1 MDWILEHIQLI
12 IVVAGSIAYWINQS
26 KRAKEGQDAD
36 FDGDGIPENRPTAP
50 RAEARELRPAT
61 RDGADP
67 EQDERVRR
75 IQEEIR
81 RKIAERRGQ
90 PAPPPLAPPELSP
103 FRPVF
108 QEQAPPPSARPVEA
122 PPVPVWREEPVREVT
137 VSAYDDTAA
146 LERQRKLEEQL
157 AQLEERRREA
167 RRAAQEAS
175 RSGGQA
181 AANVAYDP
189 AKPDVP
195 GLSARRL
202 QDELRSPG
210 ALRRAMVLKE
220 VLGAPVA
227 LR

>member
-1 MDWILEHIQLI
+1 MNWILEHLQLI
-12 IVVAGSIAYWINQS
+12 IVVAGTIAYWINQ
-26 KRAKEGQDAD
+26 R
-36 FDGDGIPENRPTAP
+36 
-50 RAEARELRPAT
+50 AREKAGQEADYDEDGKPEVRGAPMRELTPAS
-61 RDGADP
+61 RDGSDP

-90 PAPPPLAPPELSP
+90 PVPPPLAPPELSP
-103 FRPVF
+103 FRPIF
-108 QEQAPPPSARPVEA
+108 QETPPPLVRPVEA
-122 PPVPVWREEPVREVT
+122 PPLPTAMQREREDEM
-137 VSAYDDTAA
+137 AHETAA
-146 LERQRKLEEQL
+146 ALARQRKLEEQL

-167 RRAAQEAS
+167 RRAAQEAAE
-175 RSGGQA
+175 SGGQA
-181 AANVAYDP
+181 AANVAY
-189 AKPDVP
+189 ATITPDVP

>member
-1 MDWILEHIQLI
+1 MNWILEHLQLI
-12 IVVAGSIAYWINQS
+12 IVVAGSIAYWLNQ
-26 KRAKEGQDAD
+26 RAKENAGEDAD
-36 FDGDGIPENRPTAP
+36 YDGDGTPDNRRAPT
-50 RAEARELRPAT
+50 RELAPVS
-61 RDGADP
+61 RDGSDP
-67 EQDERVRR
+67 AQDERVRR

-90 PAPPPLAPPELSP
+90 PVPPPLAPPTLDP
-103 FRPVF
+103 FRPLF
-108 QEQAPPPSARPVEA
+108 QETPPPLTRPVT
-122 PPVPVWREEPVREVT
+122 PPPLAEPVREVA

-167 RRAAQEAS
+167 RRAAQAAAE
-175 RSGGQA
+175 SGGQA
-181 AANVAYDP
+181 AANVAYD
-189 AKPDVP
+189 AATPDVP

-202 QDELRSPG
+202 QDELKNPR
-210 ALRRAMVLKE
+210 ALRRAMVLRE

>member
-1 MDWILEHIQLI
+1 MDWIFEHLQLI
-12 IVVAGSIAYWINQS
+12 IVVAGTIAYWINQ
-26 KRAKEGQDAD
+26 RAREKAGEDAD
-36 FDGDGIPENRPTAP
+36 YDGDGKPEVRGAP
-50 RAEARELRPAT
+50 KRDLTPAS
-61 RDGADP
+61 RDGSDP

-90 PAPPPLAPPELSP
+90 PVPPPLAPPELKP
-103 FRPVF
+103 FRPLF
-108 QEQAPPPSARPVEA
+108 EETPPPPLARPLEQ
-122 PPVPVWREEPVREVT
+122 PPVPAWREEPVREVT
-137 VSAYDDTAA
+137 VNAYDDSAA
-146 LERQRKLEEQL
+146 LERQRKLEEQM
-157 AQLEERRREA
+157 AELEARRAEA
-167 RRAAQEAS
+167 RRAAQAAA
-175 RSGGQA
+175 RSGGQE
-181 AANVAYDP
+181 AANAAYDA

-202 QDELRSPG
+202 QDELRNPR

>member
-1 MDWILEHIQLI
+1 MDWIFEHLQLI
-12 IVVAGSIAYWINQS
+12 IVVAGTIAYWINQ
-26 KRAKEGQDAD
+26 RAREKAGQDAD
-36 FDGDGIPENRPTAP
+36 YDEDGKPEVRGAPT
-50 RAEARELRPAT
+50 RELTPAS
-61 RDGADP
+61 RDGSDP
-67 EQDERVRR
+67 EQEERVRR

-90 PAPPPLAPPELSP
+90 PAPPPLAPPELKP
-103 FRPVF
+103 FRPLF
-108 QEQAPPPSARPVEA
+108 EETPPPPLARPAEP
-122 PPVPVWREEPVREVT
+122 PPVPAWREEPVREVT
-137 VSAYDDTAA
+137 VSANDDTAA

-167 RRAAQEAS
+167 RRAAQEAA

-181 AANVAYDP
+181 AANMAYDA

-202 QDELRSPG
+202 QDELRNPG

>member
-1 MDWILEHIQLI
+1 MNWILEHLQLI
-12 IVVAGSIAYWINQS
+12 IVVAGTIAYWINQ
-26 KRAKEGQDAD
+26 RAREKAGQEAD
-36 FDGDGIPENRPTAP
+36 YDEDGKPEV
-50 RAEARELRPAT
+50 RAEPKRDLTPVS
-61 RDGADP
+61 RDGSDP

-90 PAPPPLAPPELSP
+90 PVPPPLAPPELSP

-108 QEQAPPPSARPVEA
+108 QEQTPPPLARPVET
-122 PPVPVWREEPVREVT
+122 PPVPAWREEPVREVT

-146 LERQRKLEEQL
+146 LERQRKLEEQM

-167 RRAAQEAS
+167 RRLAQEAS

-181 AANVAYDP
+181 AANAAYDA